1 MDLESFII
9 TVFCTIDDF
18 LRQSCPKLRQPG
30 PAPTLADSEVLT
42 IEAAGEFLRIDTDRE
57 LYAYFRR
64 HFGDLFPGLL
74 TIHRTT
80 FARQAANLWVIK
92 SRLWQHLTAMAR
104 QDPAL
109 ALIDSLP
116 VPVCHFARAHGCRG
130 FPGIASFGHDALAHQ
145 TSYGLRLHLCVTWPG
160 VITAA
165 TLAPADAADLALA
178 PELLAGQRGW
188 ALGDGAYW
196 SPRLREDLARQGLA
210 LLAPPRGAAAK
221 TGGWPHWLVQTR
233 RRISCQADV
242 GTGRVAPDSPVVAQA
257 RQPHDGATAVS
268 TQCLSSLAFAKL
280 IAA

>member
-1 MDLESFII
+1 
-9 TVFCTIDDF
+9 
-18 LRQSCPKLRQPG
+18 
-30 PAPTLADSEVLT
+30 
-42 IEAAGEFLRIDTDRE
+42 
-57 LYAYFRR
+57 
-64 HFGDLFPGLL
+64 LL

-165 TLAPADAADLALA
+165 TLGCLVAERCWDQVRYAI
-178 PELLAGQRGW
+178 EEYTWRF
-188 ALGDGAYW
+188 DG
-196 SPRLREDLARQGLA
+196 L
-210 LLAPPRGAAAK
+210 
-221 TGGWPHWLVQTR
+221 R
-233 RRISCQADV
+233 RRASHRRR
-242 GTGRVAPDSPVVAQA
+242 T
-257 RQPHDGATAVS
+257 
-268 TQCLSSLAFAKL
+268 
-280 IAA
+280 

>member
-18 LRQSCPKLRQPG
+18 LRQSCPKLRQRG

-42 IEAAGEFLRIDTDRE
+42 IEAVGEFLHIDTDRE

-64 HFGDLFPGLL
+64 HCGDLFPGLL

-92 SRLWQHLTAMAR
+92 SRLWRHLTAMAR

-116 VPVCHFARAHGCRG
+116 VPVCHFARAHRCRG

-145 TSYGLRLHLCVTWPG
+145 TSYGLRLHLCVTWPFWLHLVG
-160 VITAA
+160 STQRSNEEALQHHQPMKTMVEM
-165 TLAPADAADLALA
+165 LAE
-178 PELLAGQRGW
+178 PEFWYESFQDWQSAFLSIAGLLV
-188 ALGDGAYW
+188 LGIY
-196 SPRLREDLARQGLA
+196 LRERGSLESKSW
-210 LLAPPRGAAAK
+210 PPRM
-221 TGGWPHWLVQTR
+221 P
-233 RRISCQADV
+233 
-242 GTGRVAPDSPVVAQA
+242 
-257 RQPHDGATAVS
+257 
-268 TQCLSSLAFAKL
+268 
-280 IAA
+280 